1 MTEKP
6 LTVKNPNWS
15 RQETILA
22 LDLYFREPG
31 VKFREPDDPAVI
43 ELSELLNLYHRSIGT
58 LQTDDLRNPNGV
70 SMKLGNFMRLDP
82 EIEATGLVNGARLEE
97 EVWNTYSNK
106 PEMLRREASLLTEH
120 LKADTSFVSFA
131 QLPDLESDDELE
143 SEGDPRTYVHRSY
156 ERKKGNRKKKIKS
169 FKDRGRPIV
178 CECCGFDFEKTY
190 GERGRDFIEV
200 HHAVPVSELEVGQTL
215 RLGDLRLLCS
225 NCHRMVHR
233 RQPWLTVEEVK
244 ILINQSSGKQVDVT

>member
-1 MTEKP
+1 MSDTA
-6 LTVKNPNWS
+6 LTIKNPNWS

-31 VKFREPDDPAVI
+31 VKFRDPDDPAVI

-58 LQTDDLRNPNGV
+58 PQTDDLRNPNGV

-82 EIEATGLVNGARLEE
+82 EIEATGLMNGARLEE
-97 EVWNTYSNK
+97 EVWNTYSN
-106 PEMLRREASLLTEH
+106 ELEILRREAALLTKH
-120 LKADTSFVSFA
+120 LKADTSSVSFA
-131 QLPDLESDDELE
+131 RLPDLESDDELE

-156 ERKKGNRKKKIKS
+156 ERKKSNRKKKIKS
-169 FKDRGRPIV
+169 LKDRCLPIV
-178 CECCGFDFEKTY
+178 CEGCGFDFEKTY

-200 HHAVPVSELEVGQTL
+200 HHVVPVSELEVGQTL
-215 RLGDLRLLCS
+215 RLGDLSLLCS

-233 RQPWLTVEEVK
+233 RQPWLTVKEVQ
-244 ILINQSSGKQVDVT
+244 ILIDSHTDKSIEN